1 MEPTIKTTE
10 KVVNIKAQKEAK
22 PKAAPKKAGRPRNAQ
37 EFTTAEMK
45 QAASKLR
52 PVQRLFKEKM
62 GVELTLL
69 QTVDFVI
76 HNSMPDDD

>member
-10 KVVNIKAQKEAK
+10 KVVKIKAQKQH
-22 PKAAPKKAGRPRNAQ
+22 KANITPKKTGRPRNMT
-37 EFTTAEMK
+37 EFTATEMK
-45 QAASKLR
+45 QVASKLR
-52 PVQRLFKEKM
+52 PVQKLFKDKM

-76 HNSMPDDD
+76 HNSMPDND